1 MVLYQ
6 PTNGY
11 CYNSDTH
18 FLYNFIVENFKKY
31 KNIKGELLDIGSG
44 SGILGLL
51 VAKDFEKLKLNQCE
65 IQKMFQFFSTKN
77 SNTNKIDSILYEGS
91 YENIDFEKKFDICVS
106 NPPFYNSDTHFLYN
120 FIVENLKKYKNI
132 KGEILD
138 IGSGSGILGL
148 LVAKD
153 FEKIKLN
160 QCEIQEMFQFF
171 TKKNSETNKINS
183 KLYEGSFSN
192 IEFDK
197 KFDICVS
204 NPPFYHSD
212 VIKSENESLK
222 IARYNDSLPLEIFI
236 KKTATILN
244 SEGKFFFCYDVKQIN
259 EILLLLNKYKFNLE
273 ALQFVHPKESK
284 DATLVLVYAK
294 RNSKSLTK
302 VLTPLIVFDE
312 KNEFTSFV
320 QDIYKKSSTHS
331 IKVDIG

>member
-6 PTNGY
+6 PSNGY

-51 VAKDFEKLKLNQCE
+51 
-65 IQKMFQFFSTKN
+65 I
-77 SNTNKIDSILYEGS
+77 
-91 YENIDFEKKFDICVS
+91 
-106 NPPFYNSDTHFLYN
+106 
-120 FIVENLKKYKNI
+120 
-132 KGEILD
+132 
-138 IGSGSGILGL
+138 
-148 LVAKD
+148 AKD

-160 QCEIQEMFQFF
+160 QCEIQKMFQFF
-171 TKKNSETNKINS
+171 TVKNSSTNSINS
-183 KLYEGSFSN
+183 KLYEGSFSE
-192 IEFDK
+192 IDFDK
-197 KFDICVS
+197 KFDICIS

-259 EILLLLNKYKFNLE
+259 QILLLLNKYKFNLE
-273 ALQFVHPKESK
+273 ALQFVHPTESK
-284 DATLVLVYAK
+284 DATLILVYAK

-302 VLTPLIVFDE
+302 ILKPLIVFD
-312 KNEFTSFV
+312 KNSDFTQEV
-320 QDIYKKSSTHS
+320 QEIYKKSSTHS
-331 IKVDIG
+331 IKVDIE

>member
-11 CYNSDTH
+11 C
-18 FLYNFIVENFKKY
+18 
-31 KNIKGELLDIGSG
+31 
-44 SGILGLL
+44 
-51 VAKDFEKLKLNQCE
+51 
-65 IQKMFQFFSTKN
+65 
-77 SNTNKIDSILYEGS
+77 
-91 YENIDFEKKFDICVS
+91 
-106 NPPFYNSDTHFLYN
+106 YNSDTHFLYN

-197 KFDICVS
+197 KFDICIS

-273 ALQFVHPKESK
+273 TLQFVHPKESK

>member
-11 CYNSDTH
+11 S
-18 FLYNFIVENFKKY
+18 
-31 KNIKGELLDIGSG
+31 
-44 SGILGLL
+44 
-51 VAKDFEKLKLNQCE
+51 
-65 IQKMFQFFSTKN
+65 
-77 SNTNKIDSILYEGS
+77 
-91 YENIDFEKKFDICVS
+91 
-106 NPPFYNSDTHFLYN
+106 YNSDTHFLYN

-183 KLYEGSFSN
+183 KLYEGSYSN

-197 KFDICVS
+197 KFDICIS

-212 VIKSENESLK
+212 VSKSENESLK

>member
-1 MVLYQ
+1 MHQIKEGRFLVLYQ
-6 PTNGY
+6 PINGY

-18 FLYNFIVENFKKY
+18 FLYSFIVENFKKY

-51 VAKDFEKLKLNQCE
+51 VAKEFNKL
-65 IQKMFQFFSTKN
+65 S
-77 SNTNKIDSILYEGS
+77 
-91 YENIDFEKKFDICVS
+91 
-106 NPPFYNSDTHFLYN
+106 
-120 FIVENLKKYKNI
+120 
-132 KGEILD
+132 
-138 IGSGSGILGL
+138 
-148 LVAKD
+148 
-153 FEKIKLN
+153 LN

-171 TKKNSETNKINS
+171 SLKNAQTNKIDSN
-183 KLYEGSFSN
+183 LYKGSFSH

-236 KKTATILN
+236 KRAASILK

-259 EILLLLNKYKFNLE
+259 EILLLLNKYKFNVE
-273 ALQFVHPKESK
+273 SLQFVHPKESK
-284 DATLVLVYAK
+284 DATLILVYAK

-302 VLTPLIVFDE
+302 VLKPLIVFD
-312 KNEFTSFV
+312 KNNDFTMEV

-331 IKVDIG
+331 IKVDIE